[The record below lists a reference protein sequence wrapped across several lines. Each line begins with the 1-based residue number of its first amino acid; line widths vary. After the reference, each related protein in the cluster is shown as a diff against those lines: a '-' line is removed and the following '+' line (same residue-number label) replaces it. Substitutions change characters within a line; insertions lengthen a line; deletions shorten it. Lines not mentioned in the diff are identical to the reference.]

1 MQNKRKIKLTPVS
14 VLHYVRLAYRS
25 ALFAAL
31 LVMYIIYKVRYGEDI
46 AVILNREPAIVV
58 IICAVF
64 TLEMLLRFFPSR
76 LESPGSQKQF
86 AQNYIKSGET
96 IGIIGGTVVEAAVI
110 VLPDVWL
117 EALGGMGMIDKHQR
131 LVCVIYR
138 KIRQITAFLHELFI
152 GDVRFVVDLS
162 TALKVKECVPIVT
175 SIGRAYDL
183 AVGIPLSRIWLFT
196 WIIGCHGHQGVY

>member
-76 LESPGSQKQF
+76 L
-86 AQNYIKSGET
+86 
-96 IGIIGGTVVEAAVI
+96 
-110 VLPDVWL
+110 
-117 EALGGMGMIDKHQR
+117 
-131 LVCVIYR
+131 
-138 KIRQITAFLHELFI
+138 
-152 GDVRFVVDLS
+152 
-162 TALKVKECVPIVT
+162 
-175 SIGRAYDL
+175 
-183 AVGIPLSRIWLFT
+183 
-196 WIIGCHGHQGVY
+196 